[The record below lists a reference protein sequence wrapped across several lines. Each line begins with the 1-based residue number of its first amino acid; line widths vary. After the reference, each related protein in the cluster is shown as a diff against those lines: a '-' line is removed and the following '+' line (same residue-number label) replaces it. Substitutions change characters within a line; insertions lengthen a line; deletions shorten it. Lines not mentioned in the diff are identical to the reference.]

1 MDDEDS
7 WSEWMAQAQ
16 NGDGQAYQSLLL
28 AILPRVRAI
37 VGRRVSD
44 PTRAE
49 DVVQEVLL
57 SVHKNRHTYDP
68 KLKFAPWLHIIA
80 QRRTLDYLR
89 KIYRQGAREVLV
101 DEYPETFMVD
111 GANTI
116 EDEALAFDDIDR
128 LKAAM
133 DKLPP
138 GQRRAVDL
146 LKLQEMSL
154 KEASAAS
161 GMTVAS
167 LKVSMHRGLKAL
179 RAEMAEEGE

>member
-1 MDDEDS
+1 
-7 WSEWMAQAQ
+7 
-16 NGDGQAYQSLLL
+16 
-28 AILPRVRAI
+28 
-37 VGRRVSD
+37 
-44 PTRAE
+44 
-49 DVVQEVLL
+49 
-57 SVHKNRHTYDP
+57 
-68 KLKFAPWLHIIA
+68 
-80 QRRTLDYLR
+80 
-89 KIYRQGAREVLV
+89 
-101 DEYPETFMVD
+101 
-111 GANTI
+111 
-116 EDEALAFDDIDR
+116 LAFDDIDR